1 MALDGLEN
9 NDLKLIIFGGK
20 GGVGKTSCAIAT
32 ALALSENFKTLLIS
46 TDPAHSVSDC
56 LEQQIG
62 FKVVKVDGRANLSA
76 IEVVADEALSEFK
89 TEHQSELKKLLE
101 TSTNLDNEDIDEML
115 TLSIP
120 GIDEVMSFKTIID
133 FIEEGQYDKYVVDT
147 APTGHALRLISSPKL
162 LDGWIK
168 VAARMRW
175 KYRYMVTSF
184 SGSYKQDE
192 VDAFLLSLKKTVKRI
207 ENILRDNT
215 KCEFIPVCIP
225 EAMAIMETGRLL
237 ADLGTSG
244 IIARQ
249 IIVNNVMVSEGCDF
263 CKRRKTGQLPYL
275 QEISETFSNLNKVE
289 VPVFAEEIKGLKA
302 LHKLKTFLF
311 EDQQFISSTFQPFNP
326 STLQP
331 FNTITP

>member
-62 FKVVKVDGRANLSA
+62 FKVVKVDGTANLSA

-89 TEHQSELKKLLE
+89 MEHQSELKKLLE

-133 FIEEGQYDKYVVDT
+133 FIEEGNYDKYVVDT

-175 KYRYMVTSF
+175 KYRYMITSF

-225 EAMAIMETGRLL
+225 ELMAISETGRLL

-244 IIARQ
+244 IISRQ

-263 CKRRKTGQLPYL
+263 CRRRKAGQLPYL
-275 QEISETFSNLNKVE
+275 QEISEIFSNLNKVE
-289 VPVFAEEIKGLKA
+289 VPMFAEEIKGLEA
-302 LHKLKTFLF
+302 LTQLRMCLF
-311 EDQQFISSTFQPFNP
+311 GDKSINP
-326 STLQP
+326 
-331 FNTITP
+331 